1 MGLAVVNGIVEGHGG
16 AITAHSEI
24 GKGSTFHVYFPLVEE
39 KEELKEK
46 IEAPVPTGNER
57 ILCIDDEQSVIKLIK
72 QMLEQL
78 GYKVEARTS
87 SVEALEF
94 FRERPNRFDLVIT
107 DMTMPDM
114 TGDQLAK
121 KMMKI
126 RPDIPIILCT
136 GFSERT
142 SEKEAEKMGI
152 RTFLMKPFKMRS
164 LGDTVRKVLDQTN
177 AD

>member
-1 MGLAVVNGIVEGHGG
+1 
-16 AITAHSEI
+16 
-24 GKGSTFHVYFPLVEE
+24 
-39 KEELKEK
+39 
-46 IEAPVPTGNER
+46 
-57 ILCIDDEQSVIKLIK
+57 
-72 QMLEQL
+72 MLEQL
-78 GYKVEARTS
+78 GYQVETRTS
-87 SVEALEF
+87 SMEALEF
-94 FRERPNRFDLVIT
+94 FHERSDRFDLVIT

-136 GFSERT
+136 GFSERI

-152 RTFLMKPFKMRS
+152 RTFLMKPFKMRN
-164 LGDTVRKVLDQTN
+164 LGDTVRKVLDRTN